1 MPTPAADV
9 VAALQRSAALHL
21 TAIEHYST
29 LGEHHARWGYSELGN
44 RWKRDAEEER
54 GHLRSV
60 FARLEFYDV
69 PADLA
74 HDAPAW
80 PRHDVEG
87 ILAASLELEAAAA
100 NAERSGVLISRAAGD
115 EQSALV
121 FASLLEGSEDAIRLL
136 EADMKVIGQV
146 GVDNWLANL
155 V

>member
-9 VAALQRSAALHL
+9 VAALQRSTALHL
-21 TAIEHYST
+21 TAVEHYCT
-29 LGEHHARWGYSELGN
+29 LGEHHSRWGYSQLGN

-60 FARLEFYDV
+60 LARLEFYDV
-69 PADLA
+69 PADLS
-74 HDAPAW
+74 HDAPSW

-87 ILAASLELEAAAA
+87 ILAASLELETAAA

-115 EQSALV
+115 ERSALV
-121 FASLLEGSEDAIRLL
+121 FAELLEGSENSIRQL
-136 EADMKVIGQV
+136 EADMKIIGQV
-146 GVDNWLANL
+146 GLDNWLANL